1 MRVVT
6 DPLWTKMTSAAGF
19 RRPLRFAETRAFIE
33 LRDLSIPASTAEFV
47 RKVSENLTF
56 LR

>member
-6 DPLWTKMTSAAGF
+6 DPLWTKMTSAAWF
-19 RRPLRFAETRAFIE
+19 RRPLRFAETRVFIE